1 MNSHICPRCEG
12 YIPTNATPG
21 LYPGALSRTDNKTY
35 ICSACG
41 EEEALLI
48 LAPQEL
54 WSVGKWDMDEFMYA
68 RQRMTERMA
77 IESAIYDAFGF
88 GGQEKI

>member
-1 MNSHICPRCEG
+1 MTQPICPRCEG

-21 LYPGALSRTDNKTY
+21 LYPGALSRTDNETY

-41 EEEALLI
+41 EEEALVA

-54 WSVGKWDMDEFMYA
+54 WSVGKWDIPEFGLP
-68 RQRMTERMA
+68 RKRMLERMA
-77 IESAIYDAFGF
+77 LDQGIWENP
-88 GGQEKI
+88 EKI